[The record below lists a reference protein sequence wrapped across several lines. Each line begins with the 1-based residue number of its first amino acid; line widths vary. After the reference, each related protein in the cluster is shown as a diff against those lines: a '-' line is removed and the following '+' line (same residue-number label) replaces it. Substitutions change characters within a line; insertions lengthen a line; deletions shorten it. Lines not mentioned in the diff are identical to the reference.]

1 MDMNTLIDRGQNS
14 YKLLSV
20 HKNEFIQ
27 AQKEIY
33 NCEDNL
39 DVILH
44 KMVKRLLKTHAP
56 EKYSWLRY
64 NQALTTYTA
73 QVIDYTNEIELYV
86 GFMPND
92 PIETMFIMRWS

>member
-44 KMVKRLLKTHAP
+44 RIVKRLLKTHEP
-56 EKYSWLRY
+56 EKYSWLRE
-64 NQALTTYTA
+64 NRASTTYE
-73 QVIDYTNEIELYV
+73 VFHYYNEVEIYV
-86 GFMPND
+86 GFIPGD
-92 PIETMFIMRWS
+92 PIETMFILRWS

>member
-1 MDMNTLIDRGQNS
+1 MVMNTLKDKGQNF

-20 HKNEFIQ
+20 DRAEFIKVQ
-27 AQKEIY
+27 SEMY
-33 NCEDNL
+33 NYEDNL

-44 KMVKRLLKTHAP
+44 RMVKRLLKTHAP
-56 EKYSWLRY
+56 EKYSWLRD

-73 QVIDYTNEIELYV
+73 QVIDYTNVIELYV

-92 PIETMFIMRWS
+92 PIETMFILRWS

>member
-1 MDMNTLIDRGQNS
+1 MNTLKDKGQNF

-20 HKNEFIQ
+20 DRAEFIKVQ
-27 AQKEIY
+27 SEMY
-33 NCEDNL
+33 NYEDNL

-92 PIETMFIMRWS
+92 PIETMFIMRWL

>member
-1 MDMNTLIDRGQNS
+1 MNTLKDKGQNF

-20 HKNEFIQ
+20 DRAEFIKVQ
-27 AQKEIY
+27 SEMY
-33 NCEDNL
+33 NYEDNL

>member
-1 MDMNTLIDRGQNS
+1 MVMNTLKDKGQNF

-20 HKNEFIQ
+20 DRAEFIKVQ
-27 AQKEIY
+27 SEMY
-33 NCEDNL
+33 NYEDNL

-92 PIETMFIMRWS
+92 PIETMFILRWS

>member
-1 MDMNTLIDRGQNS
+1 MNTIKDKGQNF

-20 HKNEFIQ
+20 DKTEFIKVQ
-27 AQKEIY
+27 SEMY
-33 NCEDNL
+33 NHEDNL

-44 KMVKRLLKTHAP
+44 RIVKRLAKIHEP

-92 PIETMFIMRWS
+92 PIETMFILRWS